1 MPDPAP
7 PKAEPKKLDLTNSR
21 DALVALIEQCFRMD
35 AVGDELSAVVAKL
48 LPLIDRLIALEEAR
62 LKLDQEAADDKRS
75 ARALQKDAFSS
86 LLSTGQTVAGIPG
99 VALAVGAGAMLIVQI
114 IARYFGV
121 GVPDVR

>member
-48 LPLIDRLIALEEAR
+48 IPLIDRLIALEEAR

-86 LLSTGQTVAGIPG
+86 LLTTGQA
-99 VALAVGAGAMLIVQI
+99 AVGSPWFASAAGAGAMLILEI
-114 IARYFGV
+114 IARYYGV